1 MIGDLILIAIPSIPR
16 CQKGG
21 MQPFC
26 NLSFRLNTIAMGAA
40 IDNDPE
46 NIMWG
51 ILELFFV
58 SGTAIRQFQT
68 IRHFN
73 HSCHSFNHPLNQ
85 RLCRWVEISGKTDRL
100 ATGAVFV
107 SKGHLL
113 WYGVWIQ
120 VAHAR
125 LAWLFLGPGL
135 QVPCRCGDDF
145 ETHH

>member
-21 MQPFC
+21 VQPLC

-58 SGTAIRQFQT
+58 SGTAIIQFQNSSRIIHVIT
-68 IRHFN
+68 
-73 HSCHSFNHPLNQ
+73 SHPLNQ
-85 RLCRWVEISGKTDRL
+85 PLSAG
-100 ATGAVFV
+100 
-107 SKGHLL
+107 
-113 WYGVWIQ
+113 
-120 VAHAR
+120 
-125 LAWLFLGPGL
+125 
-135 QVPCRCGDDF
+135 
-145 ETHH
+145 